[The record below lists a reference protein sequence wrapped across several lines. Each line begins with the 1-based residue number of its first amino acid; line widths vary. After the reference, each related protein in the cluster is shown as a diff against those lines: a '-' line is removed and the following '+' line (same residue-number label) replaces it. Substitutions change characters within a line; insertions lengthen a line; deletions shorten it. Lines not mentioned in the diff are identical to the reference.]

1 MKTITK
7 LLSVLLIASLSFS
20 CSSDSEGDETGGDP
34 IIGKWKQMSATEN
47 GVALTLDSCD
57 LQEEA
62 EFKNDGVFLS
72 LDYDLVD
79 GECILNDPNEPG
91 LTIETKWVNVATNSY
106 KVNFYI
112 NGQISPYA
120 LEFTTVFSNNNNTV
134 TTTATEED
142 GDIVVS
148 VMNKI

>member
-1 MKTITK
+1 MKTIKK
-7 LLSVLLIASLSFS
+7 LLGVLLIASLSFS
-20 CSSDSEGDETGGDP
+20 CSSDDGGEDVSGDP
-34 IIGKWKQMSATEN
+34 IVGKWIQVSATEN
-47 GVALTLDSCD
+47 GVEQTLNSCD

-62 EFKNDGVFLS
+62 EFKSNGIFLS

-79 GECILNDPNEPG
+79 GNCVLNDPNEPG
-91 LTIETKWVNVATNSY
+91 ITVETKWVKVANNSY

-112 NGQISPYA
+112 NGQMSPFA

-142 GDIVVS
+142 GDVVVA